1 MLQRDYLLEIL
12 IRFIETLTRA
22 LKRAVEQNDLSGC
35 REAER
40 AVADLL
46 ELDPETAMVLAPA
59 SPVQMMELS
68 NVGSAVA
75 SYVGYTLDRVA
86 DIYEDGGDEA
96 TAELRR
102 AQAEAVADAYGCDLM
117 DVPDELDELDREL
130 FG

>member
-35 REAER
+35 REAGR

-46 ELDPETAMVLAPA
+46 ELDL
-59 SPVQMMELS
+59 VQMMELS

>member
-12 IRFIETLTRA
+12 ICFIETPTRA
-22 LKRAVEQNDLSGC
+22 LRRAVEQNDLSGC

-46 ELDPETAMVLAPA
+46 ELDPETAMVLSPA
-59 SPVQMMELS
+59 SLVQMMGLS
-68 NVGSAVA
+68 SVGSAVA

-117 DVPDELDELDREL
+117 DVPEELDGLDREL